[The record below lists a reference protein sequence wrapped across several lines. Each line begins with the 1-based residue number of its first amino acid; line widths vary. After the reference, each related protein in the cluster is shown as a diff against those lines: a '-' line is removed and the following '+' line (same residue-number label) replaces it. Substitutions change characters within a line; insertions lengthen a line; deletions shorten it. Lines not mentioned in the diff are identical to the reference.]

1 MGKKLEGNGMWE
13 SSRMILP
20 EHRDAY
26 LRLMKEQGRR
36 SKPTLDDQE
45 MQQIEQAIIVSYN
58 ERKPITLRVFNPF
71 DDEELC
77 GFVTVINTSRREVK
91 LSRGEEDFSWIKL
104 EEIIE
109 AGI

>member
-1 MGKKLEGNGMWE
+1 MGKKLEGNGIWE

-36 SKPTLDDQE
+36 DKPTLDDQE
-45 MQQIEQAIIVSYN
+45 MWQIEQALIISYN
-58 ERKPITLRVFNPF
+58 ERKSITLRVFNPF

-77 GFVTVINTSRREVK
+77 GLVTVINTSRREVK

-109 AGI
+109 ANI

>member
-1 MGKKLEGNGMWE
+1 MGKKLEGNGIWE

-36 SKPTLDDQE
+36 GKPTLDDQE
-45 MQQIEQAIIVSYN
+45 MQQIERAIIVSYN
-58 ERKPITLRVFNPF
+58 ERKPIALRVFNPF
-71 DDEELC
+71 DDEELY

-91 LSRGEEDFSWIKL
+91 LSRGEEDFSWIRL

-109 AGI
+109 ADI